1 MPQHEYTAGRLVHHW
16 LLSSCRRRKGSY
28 FGHVCRAK
36 RWGSSPFLIVG
47 ICARSWYQ
55 SMSELLSDA
64 CDDLLSARHQQ
75 ADTLQ
80 VVMQGLHTE
89 CIWTHAQGGPK
100 EARCLG
106 TQAGKQSP
114 CAISLLSLCGGSTAA
129 CLQLCSELE
138 SELCTGGASISGCV
152 ALMASKTLTRILSP
166 LLKWAAPRYQAA
178 VGDVLRKH
186 GLRYEDLY
194 DPLLNQVWIC
204 SSSRLLLSLK

>member
-80 VVMQGLHTE
+80 VV
-89 CIWTHAQGGPK
+89 
-100 EARCLG
+100 
-106 TQAGKQSP
+106 SP